1 MILYIGNKLVSK
13 ERNASGIDT
22 LSTLLRSEGYKV
34 RAVSRIQWKLGRLI
48 SMILNVVWFHRKI
61 SYVLI
66 DTYSTKNFYYAYI
79 ISRLCSLFKLKYIP
93 ILRGGNLP
101 DRMSRSPKMSHR
113 IFANSYKNIAP
124 SNYLKATTEKNGFHA
139 EFIPNVIE
147 IEKYEFH
154 ERGISV
160 PRLLYVR
167 AFASIYNPE
176 MAIRVLAKIL
186 KEYPTA
192 KLCMIGPVKDASFE
206 SCKNLVEEMEIT
218 DHVEFT
224 GKLSKEEW
232 HKKSRDYNIFINTTN
247 IDNTPISVMEAMALG
262 LPVVSTNVGG
272 LPFLIENGKTGLL
285 VNRNDVDQMFDSVI
299 VLLND
304 DKLKNTIV
312 QNAREIVTNFDW
324 NTVSKLW
331 NKILT

>member
-34 RAVSRIQWKLGRLI
+34 RAVSSIQLKLGRLI

-79 ISRLCSLFKLKYIP
+79 ISRLCGLFKLKYIP

-101 DRMSRSPKMSHR
+101 DRISRSPKMSHR

-124 SNYLKATTEKNGFHA
+124 SNYLKATFEKNGFHA

-160 PRLLYVR
+160 PQLLYVR

-176 MAIRVLAKIL
+176 MAIHVLTKIL
-186 KEYPTA
+186 KVYPTA

-206 SCKNLVEEMEIT
+206 SCKNLVEEMQIT

-232 HKKSRDYNIFINTTN
+232 HKKSRDYNIFINTTT

-272 LPFLIENGKTGLL
+272 LPYLIENGKTGLL
-285 VNRNDVDQMFDSVI
+285 VNRNDVDQMFDSV
-299 VLLND
+299 VALLND

-312 QNAREIVTNFDW
+312 QNAREMVTNFDW